1 MKRIITLLV
10 LVVVIVGGLLAF
22 QYFRNQQRAAAF
34 NDLQTVPT
42 TRGSL
47 TATVGATGSVR
58 PNQSVL
64 LSFQTTGTVEDVN
77 VSVGSSVEAGDI
89 LVNLRQSS
97 LPQNVI
103 LASAELVSTQKALED
118 LRESRVTASE
128 TLQAV
133 QNAEQALIESE
144 RALVRF
150 DEEEYKDNLEEAR
163 ENIIDARAQLRDVE
177 EDFEPYQD
185 WAEDNQTRRDYKERV
200 DQAQREY
207 DEEIR
212 TLRSLQLEKTAA
224 EAAYELAQAQLE
236 DAKREYERWANGPD
250 PDEIASLEARIVA
263 AEATI
268 SLSRLETPFAG
279 TVTQLNIKPGDQVS
293 LGTTAIRIDDLS
305 NLLVDLQISE
315 VDINRVAVGQPVYLT
330 FDAILGREYQGVVSD
345 VSPVGQNTQGIIEF
359 VVTVELSDP
368 NGDVKPGM
376 TAGVNV
382 VVNQLENVVL
392 VPNRAVRVQDGQRVV
407 YVLRNGSLERVPV
420 SLGASSDTMSQVLV
434 GNLQNG
440 DSIVLNPPTNF
451 SNTGGPPPF
460 VTR

>member
-10 LVVVIVGGLLAF
+10 ILVVIVGGLFAF
-22 QYFRNQQRAAAF
+22 QYYRDQQRAAAF

-42 TRGSL
+42 SRGSL

-64 LSFQTTGTVEDVN
+64 LVFQTSGTVEAVS
-77 VSVGSSVEAGDI
+77 VSVGSTVAAGD
-89 LVNLRQSS
+89 LLANLRQSS

-103 LASAELVSTQKALED
+103 LASSDLVSSQKALED
-118 LRESRVTASE
+118 LRESRVRASE
-128 TLQAV
+128 ALQVV
-133 QNAEQALIESE
+133 QSAEQTLIEAQ
-144 RALVRF
+144 RALVPF
-150 DEEEYKDNLEEAR
+150 DEDEYIDTLDEAR
-163 ENIIDARAQLRDVE
+163 ENIVDARDTLREAE
-177 EDFEPYQD
+177 EDFEPYED
-185 WAEDNQTRRDYKERV
+185 WAEDNQTRRDFKARV
-200 DQAQREY
+200 DEAQREY

-212 TLRSLQLEKTAA
+212 TLRSLQLEKSSA
-224 EAAYELAQAQLE
+224 EAAYELAQAQLN
-236 DAKREYERWANGPD
+236 DANREYERWANGPD
-250 PDEIASLEARIVA
+250 PDEVAALEARIAA

-268 SLSRLETPFAG
+268 ALSRLEAPFDG
-279 TVTQLNIKPGDQVS
+279 TVTQVNIKPGDQVS
-293 LGTTAIRIDDLS
+293 PGAAAIRIDDLS
-305 NLLVDLQISE
+305 NLLVDLQVSE

-330 FDAILGREYQGVVSD
+330 FDAILGREYQGVVSA

-359 VVTVELSDP
+359 IVTVELQDP

-407 YVLRNGSLERVPV
+407 FVLRNGSLERVPV
-420 SLGASSDTMSQVLV
+420 SLGASSDTMSQVLD

-440 DSIVLNPPTNF
+440 DNIVLNPPTIF